1 MTKITKLSL
10 IAAIAVAGTTASAQP
25 LAEAIKNV
33 DISGTATYRYN
44 DYEDTNSTNN
54 YKIAADLKSKV
65 TDDVTF
71 NSRIIMGKN
80 EGTGVASLNTSTV
93 GDSNLN
99 VQLSEANFTYTG
111 VKNASVT
118 VGKQGVATAFTVARD
133 SMGDESTGTGILAT
147 YTFAPVTFA
156 AAYFN
161 QTNITTPYLGGVDL
175 DGTDLA
181 VVAVMGSFGPISAD
195 AWYLDADDLADAYTV
210 GLSANFDLGPVAL
223 NPSIRYSDMDVDNY
237 SLDISTFKA
246 EIAASMGMFNAYVG
260 YGESGDD
267 GAVAIDGN
275 SSDTVVDPHWRVG
288 LIDQADAD
296 IIYAGIGAQVT
307 EKINVSLKHTNL
319 DNTTGVADQKETY
332 VQVVYD
338 HAANLSTFVRFGEY
352 KVEGDE
358 GATSGRVQVQYT
370 F

>member
-71 NSRIIMGKN
+71 NSRIIIGAD
-80 EGTGVASLNTSTV
+80 TGVASLNTSTS
-93 GDSNLN
+93 GDSNLDLE
-99 VQLSEANFTYTG
+99 LSEANFTYTG

-118 VGKQGVATAFTVARD
+118 VGKQGVATAFTVHRD

-161 QTNITTPYLGGVDL
+161 QTNINNI
-175 DGTDLA
+175 DGKDVA
-181 VVAVMGSFGPISAD
+181 AIAVMGSFGPISAD
-195 AWYLDADDLADAYTV
+195 AWYLDVDDVLDAYTV
-210 GLSANFDLGPVAL
+210 GLSGNFDLGAVTL
-223 NPSIRYSDMDVDNY
+223 NPSIRYSEQDN
-237 SLDISTFKA
+237 DGDNDEVSTFKA

-260 YGESGDD
+260 YGETDD
-267 GAVAIDGN
+267 EGGVAIDGN

-338 HAANLSTFVRFGEY
+338 HAANLSTFVRLGEF
-352 KVEGDE
+352 KEDGSQ